1 MAGKYDMTDFTDEPI
16 EVIIGNLRK
25 GIASDCHHLLESAR
39 KANSERRSFNL
50 KAWEG
55 KITSIREAELA
66 TYSLHELNALKRQ
79 CHILSVQLSDFMR

>member
-25 GIASDCHHLLESAR
+25 GIASDCQYLLASAR
-39 KANSERRSFNL
+39 RVNAERRCFNL

-55 KITSIREAELA
+55 RITRIREAELA
-66 TYSLHELNALKRQ
+66 TFSLHDLNALKKECR
-79 CHILSVQLSDFMR
+79 LMSAQLANFTR

>member
-1 MAGKYDMTDFTDEPI
+1 MAGKYDLADFTDEPI

-25 GIASDCHHLLESAR
+25 GIASDCHRLLENAR
-39 KANSERRSFNL
+39 MVSEKRECFNL

-55 KITSIREAELA
+55 RISNIREAELA

-79 CHILSVQLSDFMR
+79 CHVLSVQLSNFSR